1 VILGH
6 TIRLVPTTVQEEYFV
21 RACGT
26 ARFAYNW
33 ALSEWNRLYNLGEKP
48 NGASLKK
55 AFNALRGVTY
65 PWTYEVHRDCTAQPF
80 ANLQK
85 AFVAFFRKEKKHPR
99 FHKRGRRDSFYVAN
113 DKLSF
118 DDYKVRIP
126 VLGWVRMRENVR
138 FEGKIVSATVK
149 RVADRWQISVK
160 VDVGEFHKERESNG
174 EIGVDLGITTLAT
187 LSTGEKITG
196 PKALMY
202 GLKKLQRLSRSH
214 SRKVK
219 GSSNRGKAAKK
230 LAKHHCRI
238 ADIRQNALHD
248 LTTRLCRENQTVT
261 IEDLNVKGMMRNH
274 KLARALSDAS
284 FGAFRE
290 QMTYKSVIYGTDLR
304 TADRWFPSS
313 KKCSRCGAVKESLG
327 LKERL
332 YICESCGFVID
343 RDHNAALN
351 LRQLPKVIRE
361 VTPVETIAL
370 TRKRVK
376 LSSKKQEF
384 QSEYLCSLRK

>member
-1 VILGH
+1 LSH
-6 TIRLVPTTVQEEYFV
+6 TIRLVPTVAQEEYFR

-33 ALSEWNRLYNLGEKP
+33 ALSECNRLYALGEKP
-48 NGASLKK
+48 SGMSLKK
-55 AFNALRGVTY
+55 VFNSIRAVTF
-65 PWTYEVHRDCTAQPF
+65 PWTYEVHRDCTSQPF

-85 AFVAFFRKEKKHPR
+85 AFVAFFRKESKHPR
-99 FHKRGRRDSFYVAN
+99 FHRKGRRDSFYIAN
-113 DKLSF
+113 DRLSF
-118 DDYKVRIP
+118 DDQRVQIP
-126 VLGWVRMRENVR
+126 VLGWVRMRENMR
-138 FEGKIVSATVK
+138 FEGKVVSATV
-149 RVADRWQISVK
+149 RRHASRWMLSVR
-160 VDVGEFHKERESNG
+160 VDVGEFHKERKANG
-174 EIGVDLGITTLAT
+174 EIGVDLGSTTLAT
-187 LSTGEKITG
+187 LSTGEKIAG
-196 PKALMY
+196 PKAFMH

-219 GSSNRGKAAKK
+219 GSNNRRKAANK